1 MLGGLRLREL
11 VAARQ
16 GRTKQFVIFNIFSTE
31 KNLRIKIAKRIRNIF
46 ANQMQRIFGGYIE
59 RLEGRTDDGNAYA
72 IYRVMVVADANT
84 ANGMENDAD
93 FLPLWR
99 MCLDE
104 FVSDIADAAEFGL
117 LRNPNENSHSNPD
130 IDPKFATKFYIHKLD
145 EEPADWS
152 DVNVQDFDD
161 NASNFSVEVGE
172 IH

>member
-31 KNLRIKIAKRIRNIF
+31 KNIRIKIGKRIRNIF

-59 RLEGRTDDGNAYA
+59 RLKERTDDGNAYA
-72 IYRVMVVADANT
+72 IYRVMVVADAT

-93 FLPLWR
+93 FLPLWK

-104 FVSDIADAAEFGL
+104 FVSDIAEAEFGL
-117 LRNPNENSHSNPD
+117 LRNPNENRHSNPD
-130 IDPKFATKFYIHKLD
+130 IDPKFATKFYIHKL
-145 EEPADWS
+145 EEEGEDWS
-152 DVNVQDFDD
+152 DVNLQDFDD
-161 NASNFSVEVGE
+161 NASNFSVEVLE
-172 IH
+172 II